1 MRRPHPGKKL
11 AARNAVGAGISATL
25 RMPTAPAAR
34 SSCTQAL
41 MVEALPQKSRAGG
54 FPPPLVV
61 IFSQRKFLYKPQPFH
76 VQHNGRQVGEASPA
90 EINCL

>member
-1 MRRPHPGKKL
+1 MRRPHPGEKL

-25 RMPTAPAAR
+25 HMPTAPSTR

-41 MVEALPQKSRAGG
+41 MVEALAQKSRAGG
-54 FPPPLVV
+54 FSPPLLV
-61 IFSQRKFLYKPQPFH
+61 IFSQRKFLYKQQPVH
-76 VQHNGRQVGEASPA
+76 GSVLAGQGGEASPA

>member
-1 MRRPHPGKKL
+1 MRRPHPGEKL

-25 RMPTAPAAR
+25 HMPTAPATR

-61 IFSQRKFLYKPQPFH
+61 IFSQRKFLYKQ
-76 VQHNGRQVGEASPA
+76 RQSIGNVLAGQGEEVSPA